1 MKLPLRPSF
10 LLKIPYFQ
18 ILFDNRYE
26 GFAEEFTT
34 YFNHNLETSPEENFK
49 LFKEFSESKFPM
61 EQVNMIHNLGVHY
74 FRYQKQYWT
83 RRPKNSIDFLE
94 WESTFEDFL
103 PSYKEKLGTNILI
116 APKWDKL
123 TESFSEFFIIET
135 DVHQIVMEGLDMM
148 LLSELVPPA
157 LLPAFALSILI
168 IYYENK
174 TEIEYFLEQK
184 DPTFKII

>member
-10 LLKIPYFQ
+10 LLRIPYFQ
-18 ILFDNRYE
+18 ILFDLRYE

-34 YFNHNLETSPEENFK
+34 YYNHNLETNSEENFK
-49 LFKEFSESKFPM
+49 LFKEFSESKFPI
-61 EQVNMIHNLGVHY
+61 EQMNIVHNLGVYY
-74 FRYQKQYWT
+74 FRYQKDFLGK
-83 RRPKNSIDFLE
+83 RPKNSIDFLK
-94 WESTFEDFL
+94 WESTFENFL
-103 PSYKEKLGTNILI
+103 PTHKETLNSKILMP
-116 APKWDKL
+116 PKWDKL
-123 TESFSEFFIIET
+123 TESYSEFFIIEP

-148 LLSELVPPA
+148 FLSEKVAPS

-174 TEIEYFLEQK
+174 TEIEYFLEQE

>member
-1 MKLPLRPSF
+1 MKLPLQPSF

-18 ILFDNRYE
+18 ILFKNRYE

-34 YFNHNLETSPEENFK
+34 YFNHNLETNPEENFK
-49 LFKEFSESKFPM
+49 LFQEFSESKFPM

-74 FRYQKQYWT
+74 FRYQKQYWGK
-83 RRPKNSIDFLE
+83 RHNNSIDFLK
-94 WESTFEDFL
+94 WESTFEDFR
-103 PSYKEKLGTNILI
+103 PSYRDKLGTNILI
-116 APKWDKL
+116 DPKWDPL
-123 TESFSEFFIIET
+123 TQSFSMFFSIET
-135 DVHQIVMEGLDMM
+135 DVHQIVLEGLDLM
-148 LLSELVPPA
+148 LLSELVPSS

-174 TEIEYFLEQK
+174 PEIEYFLEQE

>member
-18 ILFDNRYE
+18 ILFENRYE

-49 LFKEFSESKFPM
+49 LFQKFSQSKFPM
-61 EQVNMIHNLGVHY
+61 EQRNIIHNLGVYY
-74 FRYQKQYWT
+74 FRYQRQYWGK
-83 RRPKNSIDFLE
+83 RHKNSTDFLKY
-94 WESTFEDFL
+94 ESVFENFL
-103 PSYKEKLGTNILI
+103 PTHKEKLDTNILI
-116 APKWDKL
+116 APRWNRQ
-123 TESFSEFFIIET
+123 TESFSEFFIFET

-168 IYYENK
+168 IYYEHK
-174 TEIEYFLEQK
+174 TEIEYFLEQE